1 MVVNGRGMLVEF
13 KDRGELWDS
22 NTVDRIEWGII
33 EPFRDR
39 AQLMRWPASSAAR
52 QGLRPAL
59 TREPL
64 AEPAPESLDMIER
77 SFAKGGD

>member
-52 QGLRPAL
+52 QGGCGLHPHESHLRSPPRRAS
-59 TREPL
+59 T
-64 AEPAPESLDMIER
+64 
-77 SFAKGGD
+77 